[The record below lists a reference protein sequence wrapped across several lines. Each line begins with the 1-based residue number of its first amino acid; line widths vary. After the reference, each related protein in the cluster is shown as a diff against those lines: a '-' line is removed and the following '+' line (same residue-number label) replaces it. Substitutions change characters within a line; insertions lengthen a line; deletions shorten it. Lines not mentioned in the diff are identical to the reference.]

1 VLNFDVVRLKRVM
14 DLAGEI
20 VRSGRSVG
28 AAIAVSSSQELIH
41 EAFFSQSD
49 APHVS
54 SDSRFL
60 IASLTKPILA
70 TAVMQLVERGWLSLA
85 APLSLYLPEFRGGW
99 KDRVNTWHLLTHT
112 SGLPEISWQVTLD
125 ALPDRAVSYE
135 AACAAKLTFI
145 PGTQVS
151 YSTLSFYL
159 LAELLTRLGGQ
170 PYQRVLGDHVL
181 EPLEMRATGF
191 DPPRHLI
198 IPVKGMTAE
207 TKFDQQT
214 ATKAF
219 MSFQMPGAGLWSTLP
234 DLVKFGQAQL
244 NGNHVLNS
252 HTQSWMTR
260 DHTVNLQ
267 NADGDTPHYGLAW
280 RKRPLTGGWP
290 GSPRAFE
297 HDGATGSLLW
307 IDPEYDLVVVYL
319 AATFMADARDV
330 QHVLNAVYGALTTL

>member
-1 VLNFDVVRLKRVM
+1 M
-14 DLAGEI
+14 ELAGEI

-28 AAIAVSSSQELIH
+28 AAIAVSSSQELTH

-49 APHVS
+49 ASPVS
-54 SDSRFL
+54 SESRFL

-85 APLSLYLPEFRGGW
+85 APLSLYLPEFRGSW

-112 SGLPEISWQVTLD
+112 SGLPEISWQVTLE

-135 AACAAKLTFI
+135 AACAAKLTFL

-181 EPLEMRATGF
+181 EPLGMGATGWN
-191 DPPRHLI
+191 PARHLI
-198 IPVKGMTAE
+198 VPVDGMTAE
-207 TKFDQQT
+207 TELDGQT
-214 ATKAF
+214 ATDCF
-219 MSFQMPGAGLWSTLP
+219 ISFQMPGAGLWSTLP

-252 HTQSWMTR
+252 HTQSWMTK
-260 DHTVNLQ
+260 DHTGNLQ
-267 NADGDTPHYGLAW
+267 NADGETPHYGLAW
-280 RKRPLTGGWP
+280 RKRPLTGYWP

-307 IDPEYDLVVVYL
+307 IDPEYDLVIVYL
-319 AATFMADARDV
+319 AASLKADTRDL
-330 QHVLNAVYGALTTL
+330 QHMINAVYGALKTR

>member
-1 VLNFDVVRLKRVM
+1 M
-14 DLAGEI
+14 
-20 VRSGRSVG
+20 RSGRSVG
-28 AAIAVSSSQELIH
+28 AAIAVSSSRELIH

-49 APHVS
+49 APPVS
-54 SDSRFL
+54 TESRFL

-70 TAVMQLVERGWLSLA
+70 TAVMQLVERGRLSLA
-85 APLSLYLPEFRGGW
+85 APLSLYLPEFRGQW

-112 SGLPEISWQVTLD
+112 SGLPEINWQSTLE

-135 AACAAKLTFI
+135 AACAANLTFL

-170 PYQRVLGDHVL
+170 PYQRVLNDQVL
-181 EPLEMRATGF
+181 APLGMRATGF
-191 DPPRHLI
+191 DPPRHLTV
-198 IPVKGMTAE
+198 PVEGMTAG
-207 TKFDQQT
+207 TNLDQPT
-214 ATKAF
+214 ATQSF

-244 NGNHVLNS
+244 NGNHVLNA

-260 DHTVNLQ
+260 DHTIHLQ
-267 NADGDTPHYGLAW
+267 NADGETPHYGLAW
-280 RKRPLTGGWP
+280 RKRPLTGYWP

-307 IDPEYDLVVVYL
+307 VDPEYDLIVVYL
-319 AATFMADARDV
+319 AATLMADTRDV
-330 QHVLNAVYGALTTL
+330 QHLINAVYGALTTQ